1 MGLFGKD
8 NSQSPKEQVR
18 EWSSKLRKQGF
29 LLDRQIRGIQREED
43 KVKMELKKAA
53 KRGDK
58 DVCLVLAKEIVKSR
72 KAVNRL
78 HTSKAQLNS
87 VSMHMSQQ
95 MSQLRVAG
103 AMQKSA
109 DVMKSVQ
116 SLMKVHEISGVMQEM
131 AREMMKAGIIEE
143 MLEEVMDNDV
153 MEDELEE
160 EAQSEVDKVLW
171 ELTQGQLG
179 SVPDAVKGSLAS
191 ESLPS
196 TSREPKER
204 QRERENPTAL
214 GEEDNDEDISEMQ
227 KRLQALKS

>member
-8 NSQSPKEQVR
+8 NSKSPKEQVR
-18 EWSSKLRKQGF
+18 EWTSKLRKQGY
-29 LLDRQIRGIQREED
+29 LLDRQINGIKREEE

-87 VSMHMSQQ
+87 VNMHMTQQ
-95 MSQLRVAG
+95 LSTLRVAG

-143 MLEEVMDNDV
+143 MLDEVMDNDV

-171 ELTQGQLG
+171 ELTAGQLG
-179 SVPDAVKGSLAS
+179 AVPDAMTSTIAS
-191 ESLPS
+191 EMPS
-196 TSREPKER
+196 TSKEKER
-204 QRERENPTAL
+204 QKEPATAV
-214 GEEDNDEDISEMQ
+214 EEDEDISEMQ
-227 KRLQALKS
+227 QRLKALRS